1 MKKIALLFLF
11 FAFAVLVKAQTYSYE
26 IKMDNFAQINE
37 TEFQFDISLRKGT
50 SSSDFALY
58 TMQCRWSYVESVV
71 NGGSFQNDYLT
82 LVGGSTPT
90 GSQLYQKAGWFTN
103 ADFTKIGSTQLGWAT
118 TTGTGSGESI
128 TVIDATWRKVARF
141 SAKLRNIGNTA
152 FHNFADID
160 PQFAFELSGV
170 NLIVRRCDAYAG
182 TNPTATMVGNGNTE
196 VPQAGRVV
204 TPALGVKVN
213 SRSLAGYYFT
223 GTGNWSETARWNNI
237 TTANANT
244 LPGASNNAIIAGA
257 ATTTDTRTVKDLT
270 VASGGYLLI
279 NTAAQLTADNVYND
293 NTGGSGSVT
302 VASWNFEG
310 SGTALPYNAD
320 AGISSNSGIAPFNTT
335 ATFAAFTNIIPGG
348 SRVPMAS
355 VFYASA
361 GFPPTPDPKAWT
373 VHISTVGYT
382 NLNLSSKQWSD
393 AGSFG
398 TTGPTSFKLQWSIN
412 GTTWT
417 DITNGNITVAQ
428 NWTTGV
434 VSGLSLP
441 IEIENVS
448 SVYLRWLN
456 TSGSLLGY
464 SSIDDILI
472 VGIPPPSG
480 MLIKSTSGG
489 TGSLIQ
495 SSTGVNATM
504 ERYIPGADWGT
515 WNDGWHFLSSP
526 VAAQAVAPV
535 FNTELYDFYSWYEP
549 TNEWVN
555 YKNTSGTPWATA
567 NTISNGFSNNTANFL
582 IGKGYMAAYDVDQTK
597 SFAGELNV
605 ANVAITG
612 LPINGSTATNRSWHL
627 LGNPFSSALTWSDSW
642 TKTNIAGTAKI
653 WKEINQS
660 YSDLASSGAAIPATN
675 GFMVQVNT
683 APGSLTIPASARV
696 HSSQAFYKSSDQKM
710 ILTAR
715 NLDFGS
721 AQESVV
727 ENNPNSTNGFDLEYD
742 GEFLTGYA
750 PLFFSEADNVH
761 LSTNSLPLISST
773 TEIPF
778 TFVKNEGTNFSI
790 EAVGASTLAPEV
802 WLMDKKTNTDHNL
815 LLNPVYNFTATAN
828 DDPNRFVLHFG
839 TVSVVDIK
847 ATSEFTVWYN
857 EGRICFSLFPTDIQ
871 NLKLMDMAGRELVN
885 ISKPTANQV
894 LIGSSFA
901 KACYMVKITMPDAV
915 VVKKIVIN

>member
-1 MKKIALLFLF
+1 MKIYSNHPRFKTNKLRFFLLCLLILLFFKGYSQETIDIGINEAVSPANTIEIKLRPTFTINSNDNITGILF
-11 FAFAVLVKAQTYSYE
+11 TVRWADPTIAITANYVPPLFIMPAGPPILSNGYYYVVFAAVPFVPIGTTINAGSEFLIASFSYIGGACSSFEIVNDSWTATNNSNVYIEFKGNDATGIIYRPVANLGSIGGAISGGGTINLGQSTGSLILTGKSGSILTWQKHLNSEAWSDIPNTAGLTTYSETPASTGIWEYRAK
-26 IKMDNFAQINE
+26 IQRGACPIDYATPAQ
-37 TEFQFDISLRKGT
+37 
-50 SSSDFALY
+50 
-58 TMQCRWSYVESVV
+58 VSVV
-71 NGGSFQNDYLT
+71 WS
-82 LVGGSTPT
+82 STWT
-90 GSQLYQKAGWFTN
+90 GSLSNDWF
-103 ADFTKIGSTQLGWAT
+103 
-118 TTGTGSGESI
+118 
-128 TVIDATWRKVARF
+128 
-141 SAKLRNIGNTA
+141 
-152 FHNFADID
+152 
-160 PQFAFELSGV
+160 
-170 NLIVRRCDAYAG
+170 
-182 TNPTATMVGNGNTE
+182 
-196 VPQAGRVV
+196 
-204 TPALGVKVN
+204 
-213 SRSLAGYYFT
+213 LA
-223 GTGNWSETARWNNI
+223 GNWSNGVPDADKDAVVPVVAPKPYPIISGIGKCFNLTIALDASLTI
-237 TTANANT
+237 TTSGT
-244 LPGASNNAIIAGA
+244 
-257 ATTTDTRTVKDLT
+257 LT
-270 VASGGYLLI
+270 VYG
-279 NTAAQLTADNVYND
+279 NLTN
-293 NTGGSGSVT
+293 G
-302 VASWNFEG
+302 
-310 SGTALPYNAD
+310 
-320 AGISSNSGIAPFNTT
+320 
-335 ATFAAFTNIIPGG
+335 
-348 SRVPMAS
+348 
-355 VFYASA
+355 
-361 GFPPTPDPKAWT
+361 
-373 VHISTVGYT
+373 
-382 NLNLSSKQWSD
+382 
-393 AGSFG
+393 AGSD
-398 TTGPTSFKLQWSIN
+398 KL
-412 GTTWT
+412 
-417 DITNGNITVAQ
+417 
-428 NWTTGV
+428 
-434 VSGLSLP
+434 
-441 IEIENVS
+441 
-448 SVYLRWLN
+448 
-456 TSGSLLGY
+456 
-464 SSIDDILI
+464 
-472 VGIPPPSG
+472 
-480 MLIKSTSGG
+480 LIKSDASG

-495 SSTGVNATM
+495 NTIGVNATM
-504 ERYIPGADWGT
+504 ERYIAGADWLT

-526 VAAQAVAPV
+526 VATQAVDPV
-535 FNTELYDFYSWYEP
+535 FTTEPYDFYSWYEP

-605 ANVAITG
+605 ADVPITG
-612 LPINGSTATNRSWHL
+612 LPITGSTGTNRSWHL